1 MGRTQ
6 ILDRIRQ
13 AVEQANPPDLP
24 AEIPKFPEFGDPVA
38 RFRRELEAV
47 QGHFFDGRPASRL
60 EDVLSGI
67 LAHCQ
72 TEEILWEAHAIFERH
87 GIQAHPAPPGAF
99 EEGRLAFSRHS
110 GQRVE
115 FPIRIESR
123 PGGKEELAK
132 VRLSASSA
140 DCAIAETGTIV
151 QRVKAG
157 TGRLLAVLPP
167 CHLTVLSQRDLL
179 MNQREFF
186 LQERFAERGSATTL
200 VTGPSRTAD
209 IEKQLVLGVH
219 GPQHWFVVLTD

>member
-13 AVEQANPPDLP
+13 AVEQGDPPDLP
-24 AEIPKFPEFGDPVA
+24 TEIPRFPEFGDPVA
-38 RFRRELEAV
+38 RFRQELEAV
-47 QGHFFDGRPASRL
+47 QGCFFDARQASRL
-60 EDVLSGI
+60 PDVLSEI

-72 TEEILWEAHAIFERH
+72 TEEICWEELAIFERH
-87 GIQAHPAPPGAF
+87 GIQAQPAPSGAF
-99 EEGRLAFSRHS
+99 QAGRLAFSRHP

-115 FPIRIESR
+115 FPLRIESR
-123 PGGKEELAK
+123 PGGKEELAR

-140 DCAIAETGTIV
+140 ACAVAETGTVV
-151 QRVKAG
+151 QRVRAG

-167 CHLTVLSQRDLL
+167 CHVTFLSQQSLH
-179 MNQREFF
+179 MNHREFF
-186 LQERFAERGSATTL
+186 AQERFAEQGSATTL